1 MMHALLSKTGPLS
14 GSLGVL
20 GGLAR
25 RLPLLACLLVA
36 LAAVG
41 SVAERASAVP
51 EPSPVPRRWEFRI
64 EPGPLRLT
72 SVDVPGRGPEAFW
85 YFTFKVTNNTGEDR
99 FFAPS
104 FQLSL
109 DNGEVIRSGRDVPRV
124 VTETIMQRLNQ
135 PLLIDEVA
143 IQGTLLQGPENA
155 KEGLVIFRADDLHV
169 DVVRLFAA
177 GFSGETHRYVRPDT
191 GEEVTLRKQLMLT
204 HHISGQADPKS
215 DEPIRRTGQRWVLR

>member
-1 MMHALLSKTGPLS
+1 MTRVSSTLSAAFSALS
-14 GSLGVL
+14 
-20 GGLAR
+20 R
-25 RLPLLACLLVA
+25 RLPALACALIGLG
-36 LAAVG
+36 LAA
-41 SVAERASAVP
+41 SVVQTALAVP

-72 SVDVPGRGPEAFW
+72 TVEVPGEGIMPFW

-109 DNGEVIRSGRDVPRV
+109 DNGEVILSGRDVPRA
-124 VTETIMQRLNQ
+124 VTDTILARINE
-135 PLLIDEVA
+135 PLLIDEIA

-155 KEGLVIFRADDLHV
+155 KEGLVIFRADDLRV
-169 DVVRLFAA
+169 DVLRLFAA
-177 GFSGETHRYVRPDT
+177 GFSGETHRYTRPDT

-204 HHISGQADPKS
+204 HQLPGEADPKS
-215 DEPIRRTGQRWVLR
+215 DNPIRRVGQRWILR